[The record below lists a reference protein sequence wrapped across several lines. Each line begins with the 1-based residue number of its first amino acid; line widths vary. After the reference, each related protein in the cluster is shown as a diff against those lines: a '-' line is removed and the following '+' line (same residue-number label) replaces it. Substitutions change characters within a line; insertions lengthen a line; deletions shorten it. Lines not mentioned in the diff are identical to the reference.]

1 MGFKGSRTEENLY
14 RTFAGESRAR
24 NMYSFFAEQ
33 ARAEGY
39 MWIAKV
45 FDEISDNEKA
55 HARVAFKKY
64 LGEVDCTIDNLL
76 AASKGELEETSKTY
90 KKFEEVAR
98 DEGFK
103 EIADFYKELREV
115 EESHYKRFMKIHKEL
130 EESKMFKSSRQ
141 KKWQC
146 MNCGYIYVGTEVPEH
161 CPLCGY
167 PRGYFMPYDE
177 LKCEGEE

>member
-1 MGFKGSRTEENLY
+1 MGIKGSKTEKNLY

-33 ARAEGY
+33 ARIEGY
-39 MWIAKV
+39 MWIAQV
-45 FDEISDNEKA
+45 FDDIADNEKA
-55 HARVAFKKY
+55 HARIAFKKY
-64 LGEVDCTIDNLL
+64 LREVDCTIDNLL
-76 AASKGELEETSKTY
+76 VASKGELQETSETY

-98 DEGFK
+98 DEGFE
-103 EIADFYKELREV
+103 EIADFYKELGEV

-130 EESKMFKSSRQ
+130 EDSKLLKSSRE

-146 MNCGYIYVGTEVPEH
+146 MNCGYIYIGTEVPSR

-177 LKCEGEE
+177 LKCEGE